1 MIFLNKT
8 ALMAVFFCFM
18 KNRNQILATAI
29 DECICELYKWAQPSI
44 DLRNYIGRDDIE
56 DTPEN
61 PFYKRY
67 YISRE
72 NMKYIVE
79 MFMEAYGVGNKWN
92 EHIEFLIGYIT
103 NKDSKKVVYK
113 DFRREYENI
122 IPIQDITKDSE
133 KVLELIRVCKNFY
146 NKDIEKESF
155 NFSLYLGPSPNSNKE
170 YVEEYWKEHGIP
182 DFKIVDYNI
191 DNILY
196 DEDSDEWIKKNLV
209 WTKKQ

>member
-1 MIFLNKT
+1 
-8 ALMAVFFCFM
+8 MAVFFCFM
-18 KNRNQILATAI
+18 KNREQVLATAI
-29 DECICELYKWAQPSI
+29 DECFYEMYKWAQPSI

-92 EHIEFLIGYIT
+92 EHIELLIGYIT

-122 IPIQDITKDSE
+122 TPLQDITNDSEEILKLINTCKDFYNRDSE
-133 KVLELIRVCKNFY
+133 KEV
-146 NKDIEKESF
+146 F
-155 NFSLYLGPSPNSNKE
+155 NFSIYLGPSPNSNKE
-170 YVEEYWKEHGIP
+170 EVEKYWQEHGIP
-182 DFKIVDYNI
+182 DFKITDYSI
-191 DNILY
+191 DNIIY
-196 DEDSDEWIKKNLV
+196 DEDPDEWIKENLV

>member
-1 MIFLNKT
+1 
-8 ALMAVFFCFM
+8 
-18 KNRNQILATAI
+18 
-29 DECICELYKWAQPSI
+29 
-44 DLRNYIGRDDIE
+44 
-56 DTPEN
+56 
-61 PFYKRY
+61 
-67 YISRE
+67 
-72 NMKYIVE
+72 MKYIVE

-122 IPIQDITKDSE
+122 TPIQDITKDSE

-146 NKDIEKESF
+146 NKDIEKETF

-196 DEDSDEWIKKNLV
+196 GEDSDEWIKENLV